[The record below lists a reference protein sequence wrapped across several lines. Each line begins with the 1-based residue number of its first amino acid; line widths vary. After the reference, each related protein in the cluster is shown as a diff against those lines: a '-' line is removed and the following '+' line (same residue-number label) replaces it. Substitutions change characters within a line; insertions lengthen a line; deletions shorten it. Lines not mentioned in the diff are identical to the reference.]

1 MRNFFSGKVRYLDW
15 RTSALDVKRKAM
27 RCLLILLFLGI
38 ISGSLFGLFSEKA
51 TATELLSFAAD
62 NWSYESVW
70 KALLFAAKD
79 FLLLFFS
86 ASSYLGFLIVPVLVW
101 LKAYRFSFGVAACF
115 AAFAERGLLYAF
127 LAVGIPSLVVIPV
140 FQFAATES
148 FMRSRQ
154 MFKLRFDI
162 PFLQEKAGRSG
173 AVLVSLITIIIDAL
187 YAFLVVPALLTCI

>member
-51 TATELLSFAAD
+51 TAAELLSFAAE

-79 FLLLFFS
+79 FLLLFFEGVFPFDS
-86 ASSYLGFLIVPVLVW
+86 ASGNCGFTI
-101 LKAYRFSFGVAACF
+101 KICYREMCSIFGVF
-115 AAFAERGLLYAF
+115 LYHLPNEILIF
-127 LAVGIPSLVVIPV
+127 P
-140 FQFAATES
+140 
-148 FMRSRQ
+148 
-154 MFKLRFDI
+154 RFI
-162 PFLQEKAGRSG
+162 LE
-173 AVLVSLITIIIDAL
+173 
-187 YAFLVVPALLTCI
+187 